1 MRTDLAR
8 LQTSR
13 VLHIR
18 SCGYTGGCPQ
28 SAFQHSRFRCSWR
41 PGRAH
46 PAGEVAIRQANE
58 LDQVDLT
65 RQPNI
70 PAPAEKKFSERIA
83 RSVSGLQPKYVY
95 KVSSSVNN
103 WHFLWI
109 SQLTDEKS
117 LVYALYKPLACPCIV
132 QLANL
137 DNFSDPGKRPVSAQ
151 TVPVD
156 IKNLIHRGPSGVT
169 FTIW

>member
-18 SCGYTGGCPQ
+18 SCGYTGSCPQ
-28 SAFQHSRFRCSWR
+28 SGFQDHRFRCSWR

-46 PAGEVAIRQANE
+46 PACNTASRQTKR
-58 LDQVDLT
+58 T
-65 RQPNI
+65 RPGRPDASAQHSS
-70 PAPAEKKFSERIA
+70 ASRKKFSERFA

-137 DNFSDPGKRPVSAQ
+137 DNFSRPGKSPVSAQ